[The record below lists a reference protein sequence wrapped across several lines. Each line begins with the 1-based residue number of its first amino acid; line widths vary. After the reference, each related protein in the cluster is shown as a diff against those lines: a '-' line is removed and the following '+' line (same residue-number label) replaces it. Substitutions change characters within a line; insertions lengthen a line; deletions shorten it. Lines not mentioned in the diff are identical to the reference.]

1 MAPKF
6 FSRIVS
12 LAVTIALCLAAVPTS
27 AFAAV
32 PTADPSVKEHPF
44 KFYLDPALVPDM
56 NFAKMVLTK
65 YVADMNYILAKN
77 TSRRLVFNPA
87 TDIILTST
95 QPHSNSSNPPLPVE
109 GFEIWAHAVHT
120 DFPVSYGGYAGMDD
134 SGAGVLAGLKW
145 TKLYDPD
152 QLKSTEVKDYWTQI
166 NNMLHELAHVF
177 GAGYGEYY
185 NLSIVQDATGI
196 LPVLNIN
203 IYDPIDSFWSNKPD
217 FMVDPLLRNLS
228 QNNGSPQVT
237 DRAGLLNLVKF
248 SALTATIISN
258 DYRNVA
264 PMVDL
269 SRINIKIVS
278 ANGQPIEAANVK
290 VWSVIGSSPYSA
302 GLLADDLTN
311 DNGEFT
317 FGWGGASNPH
327 NSYDFLRLIKVYKD
341 GYIASAKYVSIFDA
355 DIVKLVDGS
364 DTLNIIIQLNKVS
377 TLPLVSTFTDVS
389 MSNFAWSSIERL
401 YAAQITSGCSTSPL
415 MYCPDQIVTR
425 AQMAVFLERGMK
437 GVTYTPPSIPSAF
450 GDTTNHWAKYWISA
464 LTTDGITS
472 GCGNGNYCPDD
483 YVSRAQMAIFLLRA
497 IHGPNYSPHPATG
510 AIFQDVPADYWVAAW
525 IEQLAAEGITGGCG
539 NGNYCPDAPV
549 TRAQMSVFLV
559 KAFALP

>member
-12 LAVTIALCLAAVPTS
+12 LAVTVALCLAAVPTS
-27 AFAAV
+27 AFAAAPAV
-32 PTADPSVKEHPF
+32 DPSVKEHPF

-56 NFAKMVLTK
+56 SFAETVLTK

-77 TSRRLVFNPA
+77 TDRRLVFDPA

-95 QPHSNSSNPPLPVE
+95 QPHSNSSTPPLPVE

-152 QLKSTEVKDYWTQI
+152 QLEPTEVTDYWTQI

-185 NLSIVQDATGI
+185 NLSIVQDATGVS
-196 LPVLNIN
+196 PMLNIN
-203 IYDPIDSFWSNKPD
+203 LYDQNDSFWSDKPD

-228 QNNGSPQVT
+228 QNNGSPQAT

-248 SALTATIISN
+248 STLTATIISN
-258 DYRNVA
+258 NYRNAA

-269 SRINIKIVS
+269 SHVNLKIVS
-278 ANGQPIEAANVK
+278 TDGQPIEDATVK
-290 VWSVIGSSPYSA
+290 VWSVIGSLPYNA

-311 DNGEFT
+311 DNGDFT

-341 GYIASAKYVSIFDA
+341 GYVASAKYISIFDA
-355 DIVKLVDGS
+355 DIVRLVDGS
-364 DTLNIIIQLNKVS
+364 DTLNITIQLNKVG
-377 TLPLVSTFTDVS
+377 TLPLVSTFADVS

-401 YAAQITSGCSTSPL
+401 YAAQITGGCSTSPL
-415 MYCPDQIVTR
+415 MFCPDQIVTR
-425 AQMAVFLERGMK
+425 AQMAIFLERGMK
-437 GVTYTPPSIPSAF
+437 GVSYTPPSAPSAF
-450 GDTTNHWAKYWISA
+450 GDTTDHWAQYWISA

-483 YVSRAQMAIFLLRA
+483 YVSRGQMAIFLLRA
-497 IHGPNYSPHPATG
+497 MHGPNYSPAPATG
-510 AIFQDVPADYWVAAW
+510 TIFQDVPANYWAAAW

-539 NGNYCPDAPV
+539 NGNYCPDALV

-559 KAFALP
+559 SAFALP